1 MRLRVPYAGKH
12 LVEVIAALEA
22 HLPTA
27 NVQSERGSRSGSPG
41 AAWHMTAA
49 KSEDSCHVEADQT
62 IDR

>member
-1 MRLRVPYAGKH
+1 MPYEGKH

-41 AAWHMTAA
+41 AAWHMTA
-49 KSEDSCHVEADQT
+49 KSEDSCHVGADQT
-62 IDR
+62 IER